1 MSAELERTR
10 METLLIALRNQATL
24 ASELASM
31 WQMQQDIDFPVTT
44 YMQSTPSIPAEIPL
58 IENKSSDQSYEE
70 LLINLTKQT
79 GSEDNALTESQI
91 TRFNATYDESIKKK
105 GNATGSV
112 TKSDFVYL
120 LGGPQKSK

>member
-91 TRFNATYDESIKKK
+91 TRFNATYDESI
-105 GNATGSV
+105 N
-112 TKSDFVYL
+112 FL
-120 LGGPQKSK
+120 LNPFSI